1 MGHAV
6 VVSTKVAIATQTVRS
21 GDASG
26 LPFILE
32 FSLDLPPMGYLSFVL
47 QRGSSANDRKL
58 ALNDEAE
65 PATYSQF
72 SPMMPSVGHW
82 PDA

>member
-1 MGHAV
+1 MGRAV
-6 VVSTKVAIATQTVRS
+6 VVSTKVAIATQTLRS

-26 LPFILE
+26 LPFVLE

-47 QRGSSANDRKL
+47 QRGSSTNDRKL

-65 PATYSQF
+65 PTTYS
-72 SPMMPSVGHW
+72 VLAH
-82 PDA
+82 DALGGSLADAV